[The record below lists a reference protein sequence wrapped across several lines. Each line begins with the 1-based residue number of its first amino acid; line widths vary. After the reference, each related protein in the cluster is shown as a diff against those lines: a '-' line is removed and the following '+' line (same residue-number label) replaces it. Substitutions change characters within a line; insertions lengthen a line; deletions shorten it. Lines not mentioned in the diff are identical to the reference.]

1 MIHDV
6 MSDSDQPLR
15 LATSLNSVPKPR
27 VQRNRAEAH
36 IMKSLLIVLMLLP
49 AGIAFADATTT
60 PSDNGVLN
68 VLDFGAKGD
77 GKTSDTL
84 VIQKTID
91 ACAAQGGG
99 QVLLPAG
106 KTFLSGALT
115 LRSNVD
121 LHIATGTTLMGS
133 SNWRDYLPVGSLL
146 FAKDAANI
154 SVSGD
159 GTIDGNDTALW
170 QKLADE
176 EAGGDINKDGW
187 WPESFIGDYWP
198 FGKKPGEPDKRGGR
212 PMMVIF
218 IGCDKVRMHDVTLR
232 AAPSWTVH
240 FVGCRDVA
248 VSDISIRNSWEVANN
263 DGIDIDHCRD
273 VRITNSLIDTADDC
287 IVIKNTPN
295 FESYGDCE
303 HITVTGCTLASRS
316 AALKV
321 DEIYTGTARDIVF
334 DGCTVSHSNRGLCIQ
349 LRDAGNIENVIF
361 SNIVVETKFQPHKWW
376 GAGEPI
382 QVTNFP
388 RTAETKLG
396 HVRNIRFSNIIC
408 RGENGLIFQGW
419 PSNPLDN
426 VTLDNVTLDLTKV
439 SADTGGFYDLR
450 PQGIFKGVYQTK
462 LPGVYIRETRNFT
475 IRNSRINWSPP
486 GDKGYGP
493 ALDHDKADDGFEIQN
508 VKLSPPASEP

>member
-1 MIHDV
+1 
-6 MSDSDQPLR
+6 
-15 LATSLNSVPKPR
+15 
-27 VQRNRAEAH
+27 
-36 IMKSLLIVLMLLP
+36 MKLLIIILILILTRAAY
-49 AGIAFADATTT
+49 AGSVASAGE
-60 PSDNGVLN
+60 NGVLN

-77 GKTSDTL
+77 GKTIDT
-84 VIQKTID
+84 VAIQKTID
-91 ACAAQGGG
+91 ACAAMGGG

-115 LRSNVD
+115 LRSGVD
-121 LHIATGTTLMGS
+121 LHISTGATLKGS
-133 SNWRDYLPVGSLL
+133 ADWRDYLPSGSLL

-154 SVSGD
+154 SLTGS
-159 GTIDGNDTALW
+159 GTIDGNDSALW

-187 WPESFIGDYWP
+187 WPESFIGDWWP
-198 FGKKPGEPDKRGGR
+198 FGKKPGEPDKGGGR

-218 IGCDKVRMHDVTLR
+218 INCDNVRLHDITLR

-240 FVGCRDVA
+240 LVGCRDVA

-273 VRITNSLIDTADDC
+273 VRIANSLFDAADDC

-295 FESYGDCE
+295 FESYGDCQ

-321 DEIYTGTARDIVF
+321 DEVYTGTARDIIF
-334 DGCTVSHSNRGLCIQ
+334 DGCVVSGSNRGLCIQ

-382 QVTNFP
+382 QVTCFP

-396 HVRNIRFSNIIC
+396 HVRNVRFSNIIC

-419 PSNPLDN
+419 PSSLLDDIVLDN
-426 VTLDNVTLDLTKV
+426 VKLDLTKPAPGV
-439 SADTGGFYDLR
+439 GGFYDLR
-450 PQGIFKGVYQTK
+450 PQGIFKGVFQTK
-462 LPGVYIRETRNFT
+462 LPGVYIRQTHNFT
-475 IRNSRINWSPP
+475 MRNSRIVWSQP
-486 GDKGYGP
+486 GDEEYGP
-493 ALDHDKADDGFEIQN
+493 ALDQDNSDGFEMQN
-508 VKLSPPASEP
+508 VSLSPPISGF